1 MPMRISPSTSPTT
14 PRCGPPSTPRT
25 IDVLVNNAGIEIGGP
40 VELVPLAEV
49 RRLFETNV
57 FGPVRLMQ
65 AVLPQMRAR
74 RKGTIVNL
82 SSVSGRVAA
91 PLSAFYAASKF
102 ALEALSEA
110 LHVEAGH
117 FGIRTIV
124 IEPGFFKTNL
134 GESNVDF
141 GVDGAPY
148 DELHMIMQKLSAQPG
163 RDAAPGPEVVAG
175 AIADALESPDGP
187 CAVPVGTDAEM
198 VLGAQRSTLDDA
210 SFEKAMREVL
220 NLDLVSRRPPTAP
233 GRGRRQWASPPGP
246 GGCRRPRVARPRS
259 RRRRA
264 AGPRCARRRRGSA
277 PPPCPC
283 PVATPTPPPRRA
295 GAGRRRSA
303 GPVERPAHGDDV
315 AHQVEHGPGLGAR
328 PATVMGASAMAN
340 HGVTPAEVNP
350 ASGPSSR
357 RHGGALGIGPG

>member
-1 MPMRISPSTSPTT
+1 MARALITGCSTGFGRATAVELKQRGYEVVATARRRETITGLDADAHLALDVTNDASV
-14 PRCGPPSTPRT
+14 RAAVDAAGT

-148 DELHMIMQKLSAQPG
+148 DELHMIMQKLSAQLG

-187 CAVPVGTDAEM
+187 WRVPVGTDAEM
-198 VLGAQRSTLDDA
+198 VLGARSTLDDA

-220 NLDLVSRRPPTAP
+220 NLD
-233 GRGRRQWASPPGP
+233 W
-246 GGCRRPRVARPRS
+246 
-259 RRRRA
+259 
-264 AGPRCARRRRGSA
+264 
-277 PPPCPC
+277 
-283 PVATPTPPPRRA
+283 
-295 GAGRRRSA
+295 
-303 GPVERPAHGDDV
+303 
-315 AHQVEHGPGLGAR
+315 
-328 PATVMGASAMAN
+328 
-340 HGVTPAEVNP
+340 
-350 ASGPSSR
+350 
-357 RHGGALGIGPG
+357 